1 MPILISYTIYSLALY
16 FWSISSI
23 QYDSVAPAIRYGGA
37 LLLLGIYVWLITML
51 DEKKLIRSGI
61 TIMAAFMNLGLSVA
75 YRCTSEEALV
85 LRISDLWNTYAG
97 QTLLMIGA
105 FLLIY
110 CIVRFTRIYKT
121 SLFNLGAGISVLVVA
136 YGARWLS
143 GKKTGGSYLYFGN
156 IMVFSWALFCFSF
169 IISYLLSRKEDVY
182 VGKNVKNLSWNL
194 FILLGYTFILYLA
207 SILNK
212 EFGLIFL
219 IGANTCV
226 LFYVHCRNTNTL
238 AKIFYIG
245 LCATGALTAA
255 EFVPHIRERFQ
266 LWLHPELANSTEM
279 KRKAEA
285 VFYLFRYK
293 KNMGWY
299 GRGIGTLSRSR
310 VPTLRSDHVLL
321 TLMNDY
327 SILFVIIVLLLS
339 VLLVRWLLITP
350 KGVERFDQ
358 YLNLAIG
365 LTIGFTILLNVA
377 SVLGS
382 FIQAGISFP
391 FISAS
396 GGQCNLMF
404 TALLATHCGIA
415 AKGDDTT

>member
-1 MPILISYTIYSLALY
+1 MLVLITYLIYSLGLF
-16 FWSISSI
+16 FWSLSSI
-23 QYDSVAPAIRYGGA
+23 QYDSAAPAIRYGGA
-37 LLLLGIYVWLITML
+37 LLLLGIFLWIISIL
-51 DEKKLIRSGI
+51 DKKKMIRSGV
-61 TIMAAFMNLGLSVA
+61 TIMAVFINLGLSVA

-85 LRISDLWNTYAG
+85 LRISDLRNTYSG

-121 SLFNLGAGISVLVVA
+121 TLFNLAAGVSVLVVA
-136 YGARWLS
+136 FGARL
-143 GKKTGGSYLYFGN
+143 GTKTGGSYLYFGN
-156 IMVFSWALFCFSF
+156 IMVFSWVLFSF
-169 IISYLLSRKEDVY
+169 PFIASYLLSRKEDAY
-182 VGKNVKNLSWNL
+182 VGRNVQNLSWNL

-212 EFGLIFL
+212 EFGLVFL
-219 IGANTCV
+219 IGATTCV

-238 AKIFYIG
+238 AKIFYTGI
-245 LCATGALTAA
+245 CAAGALTAA
-255 EFVPHIRERFQ
+255 EFVPHIRDRVQ
-266 LWLHPELANSTEM
+266 LWFHPELADSAEM

-285 VFYLFRYK
+285 VLYLFRYYK

-327 SILFVIIVLLLS
+327 SILLVAMVLLLS
-339 VLLVRWLLITP
+339 VLLIRYLLISP
-350 KGVERFDQ
+350 KGVETFDR
-358 YLNLAIG
+358 YLSLAIA
-365 LTIGFTILLNVA
+365 LTIGFAILLNVA

-391 FISAS
+391 WISAS

-404 TALLATHCGIA
+404 TALLAVKCGIA
-415 AKGDDTT
+415 TKGDDMT